1 MPDPRAPMTATDTTA
16 AADTPAGTTHPPATG
31 AGFVTACL
39 QSAKRTILQFFRTP
53 QLLMLG
59 TVQGALFLFMFR
71 YIFGGAIQ
79 VNSQLDYVDFLVPG
93 FLVTGILWLGMPASS
108 GVAEDATTGVH
119 DRMRSLPIPR
129 ASVMFGRSLA
139 DTALTS
145 WGLFVTGVLAF
156 IFGFQLHSSAIDV
169 VIALAL
175 LLVVT
180 YSFMW
185 VFITIGLVSSSAQ
198 AANGMATL
206 LVIPVAFISA
216 AYVPASS
223 LPSWLQPV
231 ADNQPFTVFSNA
243 LRSLTLG
250 GTNAVGIGH
259 TTTYWVI
266 ISLVWCAGIFLVFST
281 IAVTRFSRRR

>member
-1 MPDPRAPMTATDTTA
+1 MTTTDTRA
-16 AADTPAGTTHPPATG
+16 TTTGPTTKIAHATG
-31 AGFVTACL
+31 ADFVTASL

-71 YIFGGAIQ
+71 YIFGGAIH
-79 VNSQLDYVDFLVPG
+79 VNGQLDYVDFLVPG

-119 DRMRSLPIPR
+119 DRLRSLPIPR
-129 ASVMFGRSLA
+129 ASVMFGRSFA
-139 DTALTS
+139 DTALTL
-145 WGLFVTGVLAF
+145 WGLFVTAVLAF
-156 IFGFQLHSSAIDV
+156 IVGFRLHSDALDV
-169 VIALAL
+169 LLALAL
-175 LLVVT
+175 LLVVA

-216 AYVPASS
+216 AYVPSDS

-243 LRSLTLG
+243 LRCLTLG
-250 GTNAVGIGH
+250 GPEKVGIGH
-259 TTTYWVI
+259 TTTYWVVLT
-266 ISLVWCAGIFLVFST
+266 LVWAAGIFLVFST
-281 IAVTRFSRRR
+281 IAVARFSRRR

>member
-1 MPDPRAPMTATDTTA
+1 MTTTDTV
-16 AADTPAGTTHPPATG
+16 TTDVTVPRTLPRATG
-31 AGFVTACL
+31 AHFVTASL

-71 YIFGGAIQ
+71 YIFGGSIQ
-79 VNSQLDYVDFLVPG
+79 TGTGLDYVDFLVPG

-119 DRMRSLPIPR
+119 DRLRSLPIPR
-129 ASVMFGRSLA
+129 SSVMFGRSLA
-139 DTALTS
+139 DTALTM
-145 WGLFVTGVLAF
+145 WGLLVTAVLAF
-156 IFGFQLHSSAIDV
+156 IVGFRLHADALDV
-169 VIALAL
+169 LLAVGL
-175 LLVVT
+175 IVVCAYT
-180 YSFMW
+180 FTW
-185 VFITIGLVSSSAQ
+185 VFITIGLVSKSAQ

-216 AYVPASS
+216 AHVPADS

-243 LRSLTLG
+243 LRCLTEG
-250 GTNAVGIGH
+250 SPQAVGVGH
-259 TTTYWVI
+259 TTTYWVVLTLI
-266 ISLVWCAGIFLVFST
+266 WCAGIFLVFGT
-281 IAVTRFSRRR
+281 IAVRRFSRQR

>member
-1 MPDPRAPMTATDTTA
+1 MTTTDTHATDLTGQPTIA
-16 AADTPAGTTHPPATG
+16 RATG
-31 AGFVTACL
+31 ADFVTASL

-71 YIFGGAIQ
+71 YIFGGAIHPGDG
-79 VNSQLDYVDFLVPG
+79 LDYVDFLVPG
-93 FLVTGILWLGMPASS
+93 FLVSGILWLGMPASS

-119 DRMRSLPIPR
+119 DRLRSLPIPR
-129 ASVMFGRSLA
+129 SSVMFGRSIA
-139 DTALTS
+139 DTALTL
-145 WGLFVTGVLAF
+145 WGLFVSTILAF
-156 IFGFQLHSSAIDV
+156 IVGFRLNADALDV
-169 VIALAL
+169 LIAVA
-175 LLVVT
+175 LLVVAT

-216 AYVPASS
+216 AYVPADS
-223 LPSWLQPV
+223 LPGWLQPV
-231 ADNQPFTVFSNA
+231 ANNQPFTILSNA

-250 GTNAVGIGH
+250 GTDAVGIGH
-259 TTTYWVI
+259 STTYWVVL
-266 ISLVWCAGIFLVFST
+266 SLVWCGGIFLVFST
-281 IAVTRFSRRR
+281 IAVSRFSRRR

>member
-1 MPDPRAPMTATDTTA
+1 MTTTDTHATDVTA
-16 AADTPAGTTHPPATG
+16 ASTIPRATG
-31 AGFVTACL
+31 ADFVTASL

-71 YIFGGAIQ
+71 YIFGGAIHPGGG
-79 VNSQLDYVDFLVPG
+79 VDYVDFLVPG

-119 DRMRSLPIPR
+119 DRLRSLPIPR
-129 ASVMFGRSLA
+129 SSVMFGRSIA
-139 DTALTS
+139 DTALTL

-156 IFGFQLHSSAIDV
+156 IVGFRLHADAIDV
-169 VIALAL
+169 LIAIALI
-175 LLVVT
+175 VVAT
-180 YSFMW
+180 YSFVW
-185 VFITIGLVSSSAQ
+185 IFITIGLVSSSAQ

-216 AYVPASS
+216 AYVPAHS
-223 LPSWLQPV
+223 LPGWMQPV

-250 GTNAVGIGH
+250 GTDAAGIGH
-259 TTTYWVI
+259 STTYWVVL
-266 ISLVWCAGIFLVFST
+266 SLAWCAGIFLVFSM
-281 IAVTRFSRRR
+281 IAVSRFSRRR

>member
-1 MPDPRAPMTATDTTA
+1 MTTTNQRATDLTA
-16 AADTPAGTTHPPATG
+16 EAAIPRATG
-31 AGFVTACL
+31 ATWLTASL

-79 VNSQLDYVDFLVPG
+79 PGTGVDYVDFLVPG

-119 DRMRSLPIPR
+119 DRLRSLPIPR
-129 ASVMFGRSLA
+129 SSVLFGRSLA
-139 DTALTS
+139 DTALML
-145 WGLFVTGVLAF
+145 WGLLVTTVLAF
-156 IFGFQLHSSAIDV
+156 IVGFRLHADAVDV
-169 VIALAL
+169 LIGIGLI
-175 LLVVT
+175 VVVAYCFT
-180 YSFMW
+180 W

-216 AYVPASS
+216 AYVPADS
-223 LPSWLQPV
+223 LPSWLQPI

-243 LRSLTLG
+243 LRSLTIG
-250 GTNAVGIGH
+250 GTEAAGVGH
-259 TTTYWVI
+259 TTTYWVVL
-266 ISLVWCAGIFLVFST
+266 SLVWCAGIFLVFST
-281 IAVTRFSRRR
+281 IAVSRFSRRR

>member
-1 MPDPRAPMTATDTTA
+1 MTTTDTRTTSLTA
-16 AADTPAGTTHPPATG
+16 ESTIPRGTG
-31 AGFVTACL
+31 ADFVTASL

-71 YIFGGAIQ
+71 YIFGGAIHPGGG
-79 VNSQLDYVDFLVPG
+79 VDYVDFLVPG

-119 DRMRSLPIPR
+119 DRLRSLPIPR
-129 ASVMFGRSLA
+129 SSVMFGRSIA
-139 DTALTS
+139 DTALTL

-156 IFGFQLHSSAIDV
+156 IVGFRLHADAGDVLVAIV
-169 VIALAL
+169 
-175 LLVVT
+175 LLVVAT

-185 VFITIGLVSSSAQ
+185 VFITIGLVSGSAQ

-216 AYVPASS
+216 AYVPAHS
-223 LPSWLQPV
+223 LPGWMQPV
-231 ADNQPFTVFSNA
+231 ADNQPFTVLSNA

-250 GTNAVGIGH
+250 GTDAAGVGH
-259 TTTYWVI
+259 STTYWVVL
-266 ISLVWCAGIFLVFST
+266 SLAWCVGIFLVFSA
-281 IAVTRFSRRR
+281 IAVSRFSRRR

>member
-1 MPDPRAPMTATDTTA
+1 MTTTDSRTAGLAAPSTI
-16 AADTPAGTTHPPATG
+16 PHGTG
-31 AGFVTACL
+31 AGFVTASL

-71 YIFGGAIQ
+71 YIFGGAIR
-79 VNSQLDYVDFLVPG
+79 VPGGLSYVDFLVPG

-119 DRMRSLPIPR
+119 DRLRSLPIPR

-139 DTALTS
+139 DTALTM
-145 WGLFVTGVLAF
+145 WGLFVTAVLAF
-156 IFGFQLHSSAIDV
+156 IVGYRLEADVIDV
-169 VIALAL
+169 VLAL
-175 LLVVT
+175 GLIVLVA
-180 YSFMW
+180 YCFSW
-185 VFITIGLVSSSAQ
+185 VFITIGLISKTAQ

-216 AYVPASS
+216 AYVPANS
-223 LPSWLQPV
+223 LPDWLRPV

-243 LRSLTLG
+243 LRGLTLG
-250 GTNAVGIGH
+250 SPRAFGIGH
-259 TTTYWVI
+259 TTTYWVVLTLI
-266 ISLVWCAGIFLVFST
+266 WCAGIFLVFST
-281 IAVTRFSRRR
+281 IAVRRFSRQR